1 MIDKRVYIQY
11 LQDMLEKV
19 NSEQDAEQLLDAV
32 FSIPFN
38 ALRNGDSIVL
48 PKIGHVSVDKSKNE
62 DCVQFVPDESLLQCL
77 TKAPGGR
84 PSS

>member
-1 MIDKRVYIQY
+1 MIDKKVYVSM
-11 LQDMLEKV
+11 LKDMLDGVKTD
-19 NSEQDAEQLLDAV
+19 EQAEHILDAV

-48 PKIGHVSVDKSKNE
+48 PKIGHVTVDKSKGE
-62 DCVQFVPDESLLQCL
+62 DCMMFVPEESLLQCL
-77 TKAPGGR
+77 TKAPGGK